1 MTGIVAVATG
11 IVAVAVDTVDD
22 GGAHA
27 GGGWVKVGRCYLQS
41 NLKVA

>member
-27 GGGWVKVGRCYLQS
+27 GGVGSRSADATYS
-41 NLKVA
+41 RI